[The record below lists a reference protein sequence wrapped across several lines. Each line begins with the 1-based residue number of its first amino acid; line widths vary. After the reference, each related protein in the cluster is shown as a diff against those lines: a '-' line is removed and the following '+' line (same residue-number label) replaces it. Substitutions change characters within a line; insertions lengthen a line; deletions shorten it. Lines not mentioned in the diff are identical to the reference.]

1 MAAPHIAGI
10 AALIK
15 QYNPFWTPSMIASA
29 ISTTA
34 TKYDSKGEL
43 IMAEGYNIGNLYPS
57 TPFDLGAGLVSPTH
71 AMDPGLVLFS
81 GKIVVIYYY
90 MLNHHLSQKL
100 KFIKKKKK
108 KKFEFNHLR
117 KSFP

>member
-1 MAAPHIAGI
+1 MVGYNFALLSGTSMAAPHIAGI

-15 QYNPFWTPSMIASA
+15 QCNPFWTPSMIASA

-43 IMAEGYNIGNLYPS
+43 IMAEGTNIGSLSPS
-57 TPFDLGAGLVSPTH
+57 TPFDFGAGLVSPTR

-81 GKIVVIYYY
+81 GK
-90 MLNHHLSQKL
+90 NFT
-100 KFIKKKKK
+100 FITC
-108 KKFEFNHLR
+108 
-117 KSFP
+117 